1 MKDYALAAALGNG
14 KLGRFV
20 PLTRKVK
27 GGFIAFH
34 FIVVSLALNFPVMF
48 AIGRLPPW
56 EFYSR
61 LYGVGF
67 AAALEQSG
75 FSLSG
80 AAPLAAGASGEAAVS
95 GAASGGDVPA
105 GEEAFNGALYSGG
118 YGRRVMLPMLAFAFM
133 LVLIIQL
140 VFYLL
145 AAVFLGLSRMNSTA
159 LSFRDRFGILVLSST
174 LPAAGSAILGLWLP
188 TVHLVVFYFAEIILA
203 FAVSR
208 TWDEDQIAD
217 SR

>member
-1 MKDYALAAALGNG
+1 MKNYVVAAVLGNG
-14 KLGRFV
+14 KLSRFV
-20 PLTRKVK
+20 PLARKVR
-27 GGFIAFH
+27 GGFIVFH
-34 FIVVSLALNFPVMF
+34 FMVISLALNFPVMF
-48 AIGRLPPW
+48 AIARLPPW

-67 AAALEQSG
+67 TAALEQSG
-75 FSLSG
+75 FSLPG
-80 AAPLAAGASGEAAVS
+80 IAPLGADASGGTAVS
-95 GAASGGDVPA
+95 GPAAGGDVPA
-105 GEEAFNGALYSGG
+105 GEEAFNAAIYSGG
-118 YGRRVMLPMLAFAFM
+118 YGRRVMLPMLSFAFM

-145 AAVFLGLSRMNSTA
+145 AAVFLGLSRINSTA

-174 LPAAGSAILGLWLP
+174 LPAIGSAILGLWLP

-208 TWDEDQIAD
+208 TYDEEESAV
-217 SR
+217 

>member
-1 MKDYALAAALGNG
+1 VKNYVVAAALGNG
-14 KLGRFV
+14 KFSRFV
-20 PLTRKVK
+20 PLARKVK

-34 FIVVSLALNFPVMF
+34 FIVISLALNFPVMF
-48 AIGRLPPW
+48 AVARLPPW

-61 LYGVGF
+61 LYGAGF
-67 AAALEQSG
+67 TAALKQSG
-75 FSLSG
+75 FSLPG
-80 AAPLAAGASGEAAVS
+80 TAPLSADASGETAVS
-95 GAASGGDVPA
+95 GPAA
-105 GEEAFNGALYSGG
+105 GEEAFNAAMYSGG
-118 YGRRVMLPMLAFAFM
+118 YGRRVMLPMLSFAFM

-174 LPAAGSAILGLWLP
+174 LPAIGSAILGLWLP
-188 TVHLVVFYFAEIILA
+188 TVHLVVFYFAEIILV

-208 TWDEDQIAD
+208 TYDEDVPAV
-217 SR
+217 